1 MVGQRADR
9 GWEELREL
17 GRSGGHIGSHSRRH
31 TPLTELAPDVL
42 EAELAGA
49 LRDLD
54 SHLSRFTRF
63 LAYPHGV
70 HDQRVRSAAIEAGY
84 EAAFTTK
91 PGRNGAGTDL
101 YCLRRIE
108 LKDWDGAFLLL

>member
-1 MVGQRADR
+1 
-9 GWEELREL
+9 
-17 GRSGGHIGSHSRRH
+17 
-31 TPLTELAPDVL
+31 
-42 EAELAGA
+42 
-49 LRDLD
+49 
-54 SHLSRFTRF
+54 
-63 LAYPHGV
+63 V
-70 HDQRVRSAAIEAGY
+70 HDQRIRSAAIEAGY